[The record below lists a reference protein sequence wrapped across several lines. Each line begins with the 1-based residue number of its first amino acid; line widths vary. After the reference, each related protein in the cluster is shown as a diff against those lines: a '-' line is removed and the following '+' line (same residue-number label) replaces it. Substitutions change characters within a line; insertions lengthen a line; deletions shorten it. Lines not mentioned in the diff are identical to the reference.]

1 MIEIHTSHD
10 RFSNLWAFVCDCGYE
25 LELHTYTVMTTWR
38 RLHATFHMRS
48 GRRWPRDVGT
58 MATP

>member
-1 MIEIHTSHD
+1 VIEIHTSHD

-38 RLHATFHMRS
+38 RLHAAFHLRA
-48 GRRWPRDVGT
+48 GQQV
-58 MATP
+58 AA